1 MPPPM
6 IDPTDPEAIRRE
18 LFDENRWIKDQFA
31 AHVGEA
37 LPELCEA
44 LASCF
49 RLLPAF
55 NDAASTAETK
65 RTALVAAFVFGV
77 LDDLVVS
84 TKLLLAGNLPT
95 AGNQMRQAVEGIAMA
110 FLCST
115 EDLLIIET
123 KTKNRPPVM
132 ARYWEKVWD
141 EDRRTQGHL
150 ALRRL
155 GWNAGALRVNADAV
169 TRLGLAK
176 KHYNGF
182 SHCGTLT
189 IASRVSLGEP
199 GTVYLGGHFDPAK
212 LDAYRVEMNE
222 RIGLCRVLPPFM
234 ERMLASMAPPAAGEA
249 APARA

>member
-18 LFDENRWIKDQFA
+18 LFDENRWVKDQFA

-37 LPELCEA
+37 LPDLCEA

-49 RLLPAF
+49 RLLPAL

-84 TKLLLAGNLPT
+84 TKLLLTGKLPA
-95 AGNQMRQAVEGIAMA
+95 AGNQMRQAVDGIAMA

-115 EDLLIIET
+115 DDRLIIKEKTT
-123 KTKNRPPVM
+123 KRRAVM
-132 ARYWEKVWD
+132 GRYWQMVQG
-141 EDRRTQGHL
+141 EDKNTQGYL
-150 ALRRL
+150 ALRQL
-155 GWNAGALRVNADAV
+155 EWNAGALGVNADAV
-169 TRLGLAK
+169 KRLHLAK
-176 KHYNGF
+176 NHYNGF

-189 IASRVSLGEP
+189 IASRVSLEEP